1 MWSLQLLFLL
11 YAKISISSFQGKGSG
26 IKGGSMAGLCKT
38 TFAKP
43 WKYDIILTKSP
54 RKYFFWVLA
63 CPLILGYS
71 LRDMNRIAHSGGAA

>member
-43 WKYDIILTKSP
+43 WKYDIILDKITQE
-54 RKYFFWVLA
+54 
-63 CPLILGYS
+63 ILLLGTGLSSYS
-71 LRDMNRIAHSGGAA
+71 RLLSQRYEQNCT